1 MIKQEMLYAST
12 VWSSCSLGNL
22 QRVFRLQKR
31 AARVIL
37 DADATRANS
46 VKLFKELNW
55 LPVHFEVKIN
65 ISTQV
70 YKFINGQSPSYL
82 NELLILNSDKK
93 PETVEMAR

>member
-1 MIKQEMLYAST
+1 M
-12 VWSSCSLGNL
+12 VV
-22 QRVFRLQKR
+22 VFPWESAEGLS
-31 AARVIL
+31 RVIP

-70 YKFINGQSPSYL
+70 YKRINGQSPSYV